1 MTKNK
6 KPNTFLMRNYPK
18 IKRNIEDRKANI
30 TDEDRTKARLFGK
43 DFFDGERRDG
53 YGGYKYD
60 GRWAPVVKDF
70 VSYYGLTNESSILD
84 VGAGKGFM
92 IKDFYDILPEAN
104 IKGID
109 ISDYAVKNCMPEVS
123 ESMSVGNANNLEYPD
138 NYFDLVISI
147 NTIHNLNLIECKK
160 SLKEISRVSK
170 KNSFIIVDSWNNPE
184 EERRMKAWN
193 LTAVTYM
200 SANDWIKIFD
210 EVNYQG
216 DFDWFIP

>member
-1 MTKNK
+1 MN
-6 KPNTFLMRNYPK
+6 PNTFLMRNYPK
-18 IKRNIEDRKANI
+18 IKRNIDDRKANI
-30 TDEDRTKARLFGK
+30 KEEDRAKARLFGK
-43 DFFDGERRDG
+43 DFFDGERRYG

-60 GRWAPVVKDF
+60 GRWVPVVKDF
-70 VSYYGLTNESSILD
+70 ISYYKLTNESSILD
-84 VGAGKGFM
+84 IGAGKGFM
-92 IKDFYDILPEAN
+92 IKDFYDILPKAN

-123 ESMSVGNANNLEYPD
+123 ESMSVGNANNLEFSD
-138 NYFDLVISI
+138 NSFDLVISI
-147 NTIHNLNLIECKK
+147 NTIHNLNLIECKR

-170 KNSFIIVDSWNNPE
+170 KNSFIIVDSWNNSE

-193 LTAVTYM
+193 LTALTYM
-200 SANDWIKIFD
+200 SANDWIKIFE